1 MAAFTTY
8 TDLKSTIADYLAR
21 TDLTSQITTFITLAE
36 NRLRRDLRIRTMLKV
51 VTTSTAAGDPTVSMP
66 TDFLEMRDIH
76 IESSPIQTIV
86 YQNPS
91 NFFRNTKASTADSGS
106 PKFYTVMGS
115 EFQFAPIPD
124 SAYTLKMVYYAAPSY
139 LSADIS
145 SNVFLTSCP
154 DLLLYAAL
162 GEAEPY
168 LMNDARVTTWAQL
181 YDRGLNSLTISDDAG
196 ENPSAPM
203 VISLATR

>member
-1 MAAFTTY
+1 MAITNY
-8 TDLKSTIADYLAR
+8 TDLQSTIADYLAR
-21 TDLTSQITTFITLAE
+21 TDLTTQIPLFIQLAE
-36 NRLRRDLRIRTMLKV
+36 NRLRRDLRIRPMLKV
-51 VTTSTAAGDPTVSMP
+51 VTTSTTAGDPTVSLP
-66 TDFLEMRDIH
+66 SDFLEMRDIH

-91 NFFRNTKASTADSGS
+91 NFFRNTKASTADSGA

-124 SAYTLKMVYYAAPSY
+124 SAYTLKMVYYAAPTY
-139 LSADIS
+139 LGTSNS
-145 SNVFLTSCP
+145 SNAFVANCP
-154 DLLLYAAL
+154 DLLLYASL

-168 LMNDARVTTWAQL
+168 LMNDARVATWAQL

>member
-1 MAAFTTY
+1 
-8 TDLKSTIADYLAR
+8 
-21 TDLTSQITTFITLAE
+21 
-36 NRLRRDLRIRTMLKV
+36 
-51 VTTSTAAGDPTVSMP
+51 
-66 TDFLEMRDIH
+66 MRDIH
-76 IESSPIQTIV
+76 IESNPIQTIV

-91 NFFRNTKASTADSGS
+91 NFYRNTRAAESGT

-124 SAYTLKMVYYAAPSY
+124 SAYTLKMVYYAAPTY
-139 LSADIS
+139 LSSSVS
-145 SNVFLTSCP
+145 SNVFVSNCP

-168 LMNDARVTTWAQL
+168 LMNDVRVQTWAQL

-196 ENPSAPM
+196 EQPSAPM